1 MKDFL
6 IFYRIFSNSGLK
18 WLKVERNAHRG
29 EEMFIGEYQ
38 HAIDNKNRMIIPS
51 KFREGLDE
59 AFVLTKGLD
68 GCLYAYPMEEWKI
81 LEEKLKKLP
90 LTNKDARAFV
100 RFFFSGANEVDID
113 KQGRSLIPQNLL
125 EYADIK
131 KEIVSI
137 GVSTRIEIW
146 SKEKWGEY
154 NSQNLDY
161 DGIAEKMS
169 ELGI

>member
-1 MKDFL
+1 
-6 IFYRIFSNSGLK
+6 
-18 WLKVERNAHRG
+18 
-29 EEMFIGEYQ
+29 MFIGEYQ

-51 KFREGLDE
+51 KFREALGE

-68 GCLYAYPMEEWKI
+68 GCLYAYPMDEWKI

-137 GVSTRIEIW
+137 GVSSRIEIW
-146 SKEKWGEY
+146 SKEKWEDY